1 VYGFIFL
8 TYVFVLEDDRSWA
21 LQPIFTITVVI
32 WFILSLAV
40 KVSMVLDRMIELL
53 NLVAIVA
60 YLSIA
65 FTYYPHPGYYTSFEN
80 FCYYLH
86 FSGGLVCDVCD
97 FFYESVSRR
106 PEDQS

>member
-1 VYGFIFL
+1 
-8 TYVFVLEDDRSWA
+8 VFVLEDDRSWA